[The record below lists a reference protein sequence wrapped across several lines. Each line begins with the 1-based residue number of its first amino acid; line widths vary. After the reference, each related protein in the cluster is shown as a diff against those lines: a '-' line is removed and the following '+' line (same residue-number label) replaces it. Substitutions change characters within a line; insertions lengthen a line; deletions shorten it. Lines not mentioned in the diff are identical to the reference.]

1 MAVMAGAETERRMID
16 PQDPLPEPKFTYRR
30 IFSYGVSLALLAI
43 LGLIVWRIDDGDA
56 LRQLALYLCVLL
68 FFVIT
73 YYMVAPSAE
82 QIVKLIQSARVLV
95 ATRQDKEDNM
105 P

>member
-1 MAVMAGAETERRMID
+1 MID
-16 PQDPLPEPKFTYRR
+16 PQDPLPEAKFTYRR
-30 IFSYGVSLALLAI
+30 IFSYSVSLALLAI
-43 LGLIVWRIDDGDA
+43 LAFIVWRMDDSDA

-82 QIVKLIQSARVLV
+82 QIVKLIQSARVLI
-95 ATRQDKEDNM
+95 AARTDTRKET